1 MSLLEKFIESSYL
14 IVSWGRS
21 SGKTLLLL
29 SSERYLQKT
38 VNNLVFSLKSVMNL
52 FSLKKGGYL
61 RTFLT
66 MTNMSSD

>member
-1 MSLLEKFIESSYL
+1 MSLLEKFIESNYL

-38 VNNLVFSLKSVMNL
+38 VNNSVFSLKSVMNL
-52 FSLKKGGYL
+52 FSLKKGGIQGL
-61 RTFLT
+61 F
-66 MTNMSSD
+66 